1 MLTFRLDFGQSHRWG
16 STMKQTGQTPDSL
29 THVDSQGNAW
39 MVDVSGKES
48 TVRQAVAIARIS
60 MSQEA
65 ARAIQDNT
73 LKKGD
78 ALGVARIAAIQAVK
92 STANL
97 IPLCHLIPIDSVAV
111 QHLWVNPQVLEWQV
125 TVRCTGRTGVE
136 MEALT
141 GASVAAL
148 SIYDMVKSLD
158 RTMEIGPIFL
168 QEKTGG
174 SRGDFQ
180 KAK

>member
-1 MLTFRLDFGQSHRWG
+1 
-16 STMKQTGQTPDSL
+16 MKPAPRTPDSL

-39 MVDVSGKES
+39 MVDISGKES
-48 TVRQAVAIARIS
+48 TARQAIAIARVS

-65 ARAIQDNT
+65 ASAIRDNT

-92 STANL
+92 ATANL
-97 IPLCHLIPIDSVAV
+97 IPLCHTIPIDSVSV
-111 QHLWVNPQVLEWQV
+111 EHTWIGEQVLEWQV
-125 TVRCTGRTGVE
+125 TVRCTGKTGVE

-174 SRGDFQ
+174 SRGDFR
-180 KAK
+180 KAQ

>member
-1 MLTFRLDFGQSHRWG
+1 
-16 STMKQTGQTPDSL
+16 MKPAPRTPDSL

-39 MVDVSGKES
+39 MVDIGGKEI
-48 TVRQAVAIARIS
+48 TARQAIAIARIS

-65 ARAIQDNT
+65 ASAIRDNT

-97 IPLCHLIPIDSVAV
+97 IPLCHTIPIDSVSV
-111 QHLWVNPQVLEWQV
+111 EHTWTGEQVLEWQV
-125 TVRCTGRTGVE
+125 TVRCTGKTGVE

-174 SRGDFQ
+174 SRGDFR
-180 KAK
+180 KAQ

>member
-1 MLTFRLDFGQSHRWG
+1 
-16 STMKQTGQTPDSL
+16 MKPAPRTPDSL

-48 TVRQAVAIARIS
+48 TARQAIAIARVS

-65 ARAIQDNT
+65 ASAIRDNT

-92 STANL
+92 STASL
-97 IPLCHLIPIDSVAV
+97 IPLCHTIPIDSVSV
-111 QHLWVNPQVLEWQV
+111 EHTWIGEQVLEWQV
-125 TVRCTGRTGVE
+125 TVRCTGKTGVE

-174 SRGDFQ
+174 SHGDFR

>member
-1 MLTFRLDFGQSHRWG
+1 
-16 STMKQTGQTPDSL
+16 MKPAPRTPDSL

-48 TVRQAVAIARIS
+48 TARQAIAIARIS

-65 ARAIQDNT
+65 ARAIRENA

-92 STANL
+92 ATASL
-97 IPLCHLIPIDSVAV
+97 IPLCHTIPIDSVNV
-111 QHLWVNPQVLEWQV
+111 EHTWIGEQVLEWQV
-125 TVRCTGRTGVE
+125 TVRCTGKTGVE

-174 SRGDFQ
+174 SRGDFR
-180 KAK
+180 KAQ